1 MPDTTSMSAILVDVD
16 SIFDA
21 GMGMVGTVISTITS
35 NTLLLFFVLLSVVGL
50 GIGLVGRL
58 LHAK

>member
-1 MPDTTSMSAILVDVD
+1 MDMATILTNLN
-16 SIFDA
+16 SIFTT
-21 GMGMVGTVISTITS
+21 GMGMVGSVITAITS
-35 NTLLLFFVLLSVVGL
+35 NALLLFFVLLSVVGL